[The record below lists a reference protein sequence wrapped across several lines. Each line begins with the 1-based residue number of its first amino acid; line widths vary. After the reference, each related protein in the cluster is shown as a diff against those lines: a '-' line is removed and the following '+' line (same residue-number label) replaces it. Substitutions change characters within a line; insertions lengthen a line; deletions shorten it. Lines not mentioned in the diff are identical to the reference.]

1 MCKLHHFGMKNVKTL
16 LDPTYQILK
25 IAVLSQSFTPG
36 QPMSTTVDIGADAE
50 TKGYTMY
57 NYTLYNMH
65 TVYDYSAACSIGPLY
80 KDCRAVY
87 KEDSEEKQVLGL
99 QESETE
105 INQKNHFPEGNK
117 V

>member
-57 NYTLYNMH
+57 NYTCTHGERSLMTSLIRVGRGVQN
-65 TVYDYSAACSIGPLY
+65 SP
-80 KDCRAVY
+80 
-87 KEDSEEKQVLGL
+87 
-99 QESETE
+99 
-105 INQKNHFPEGNK
+105 QKGTL
-117 V
+117 

>member
-1 MCKLHHFGMKNVKTL
+1 MKNVKTL

-57 NYTLYNMH
+57 NYTCTHGERSLMTSLVFWPFLTYLPFVSASAPMS
-65 TVYDYSAACSIGPLY
+65 TVPGVND
-80 KDCRAVY
+80 
-87 KEDSEEKQVLGL
+87 
-99 QESETE
+99 
-105 INQKNHFPEGNK
+105 
-117 V
+117 